1 MSDCSSCPS
10 HGKCGNDSGTCG
22 VKNNPL
28 NKVKH
33 VIGVMS
39 GKGGVGK
46 STVSAMLA
54 KELKKKGYSVGLL
67 DADVTG
73 PSAGRLMGLAGE
85 RAYAQNNMIIPVENK
100 DGIKVI
106 SLNFMIEDE
115 NQPVVWRGAM
125 LSSCVTQFWNE
136 TLWGD
141 IDFLIVDMPPGTG
154 DVALTV
160 MQSIPINGIVMVSVP
175 QDMVSMIVA
184 KAVNM
189 VKKLNIEIIGLVEN
203 MSYIVCPDCGKKIQ
217 IFNGSDT
224 TKLLDDLQL
233 NLLGTLPMNAGLG
246 NVSVGVYKDGDEEVE
261 GLFNHI
267 DINLLNSLK
276 EIEAKK
282 TQA

>member
-136 TLWGD
+136 TLWED
-141 IDFLIVDMPPGTG
+141 VDYMFVDMPPGTG
-154 DVALTV
+154 DVPLTV
-160 MQSIPINGIVMVSVP
+160 FQSLPVNGIIIVTSP
-175 QDMVSMIVA
+175 QELVSMIVA

-189 VKKLNIEIIGLVEN
+189 AEMMKVPMLGIVEN
-203 MSYIVCPDCGKKIQ
+203 MSYIVCPDCGKHINVFGESHVDEVAAKHGLPVLAKCPIDPQ
-217 IFNGSDT
+217 LAALSDAGMIET
-224 TKLLDDLQL
+224 YGGEYLEGAADACEKLL
-233 NLLGTLPMNAGLG
+233 
-246 NVSVGVYKDGDEEVE
+246 
-261 GLFNHI
+261 
-267 DINLLNSLK
+267 
-276 EIEAKK
+276 KK
-282 TQA
+282 

>member
-141 IDFLIVDMPPGTG
+141 IDFLIVERARLEGYPADGAQELAM
-154 DVALTV
+154 
-160 MQSIPINGIVMVSVP
+160 
-175 QDMVSMIVA
+175 
-184 KAVNM
+184 
-189 VKKLNIEIIGLVEN
+189 
-203 MSYIVCPDCGKKIQ
+203 
-217 IFNGSDT
+217 FH
-224 TKLLDDLQL
+224 LL
-233 NLLGTLPMNAGLG
+233 
-246 NVSVGVYKDGDEEVE
+246 
-261 GLFNHI
+261 
-267 DINLLNSLK
+267 
-276 EIEAKK
+276 
-282 TQA
+282 

>member
-1 MSDCSSCPS
+1 MINGGKNMSDCSSCPS

-115 NQPVVWRGAM
+115 ISLLYGGVLCFLAVLHSSGMKLFGAI
-125 LSSCVTQFWNE
+125 L
-136 TLWGD
+136 
-141 IDFLIVDMPPGTG
+141 IFL
-154 DVALTV
+154 L
-160 MQSIPINGIVMVSVP
+160 
-175 QDMVSMIVA
+175 
-184 KAVNM
+184 
-189 VKKLNIEIIGLVEN
+189 
-203 MSYIVCPDCGKKIQ
+203 
-217 IFNGSDT
+217 
-224 TKLLDDLQL
+224 
-233 NLLGTLPMNAGLG
+233 
-246 NVSVGVYKDGDEEVE
+246 
-261 GLFNHI
+261 
-267 DINLLNSLK
+267 
-276 EIEAKK
+276 
-282 TQA
+282 

>member
-1 MSDCSSCPS
+1 MINGGKNMSDCSSCPS

-115 NQPVVWRGAM
+115 NQPVVWRGPVI
-125 LSSCVTQFWNE
+125 SGVIQQFWTDVN
-136 TLWGD
+136 WGD
-141 IDFLIVDMPPGTG
+141 LDYLFVDMPPGTG

-160 MQSIPINGIVMVSVP
+160 FQSLPVDGIVIVSTP
-175 QDMVSMIVA
+175 QDLVKMIVNKAFNMA
-184 KAVNM
+184 KMMNVP
-189 VKKLNIEIIGLVEN
+189 VLGLVEN
-203 MSYIVCPDCGKKIQ
+203 MSYYVCPHCNEKISIFGESQ
-217 IFNGSDT
+217 IDETAKELGVPVLA
-224 TKLLDDLQL
+224 KLPINPDAAKMID
-233 NLLGTLPMNAGLG
+233 AGR
-246 NVSVGVYKDGDEEVE
+246 VE
-261 GLFNHI
+261 
-267 DINLLNSLK
+267 D
-276 EIEAKK
+276 IEAGELDEFVDTLK
-282 TQA
+282 

>member
-85 RAYAQNNMIIPVENK
+85 RAYAQNNMI
-100 DGIKVI
+100 
-106 SLNFMIEDE
+106 
-115 NQPVVWRGAM
+115 
-125 LSSCVTQFWNE
+125 
-136 TLWGD
+136 
-141 IDFLIVDMPPGTG
+141 
-154 DVALTV
+154 
-160 MQSIPINGIVMVSVP
+160 
-175 QDMVSMIVA
+175 
-184 KAVNM
+184 
-189 VKKLNIEIIGLVEN
+189 
-203 MSYIVCPDCGKKIQ
+203 
-217 IFNGSDT
+217 
-224 TKLLDDLQL
+224 
-233 NLLGTLPMNAGLG
+233 
-246 NVSVGVYKDGDEEVE
+246 
-261 GLFNHI
+261 
-267 DINLLNSLK
+267 
-276 EIEAKK
+276 K
-282 TQA
+282 TELRL

>member
-1 MSDCSSCPS
+1 MINGGKNMSDCSSCPS

-154 DVALTV
+154 DVPLTV
-160 MQSIPINGIVMVSVP
+160 FQSLPLTGIVIVTSP
-175 QDMVSMIVA
+175 QELVDMIVK
-184 KAVNM
+184 KAYNM
-189 VKKLNIEIIGLVEN
+189 ASQMDIPVLGLVQN
-203 MSYIVCPDCGKKIQ
+203 MSYLSCPDCGKKIYLYGQ
-217 IFNGSDT
+217 GNGAQTAKQLVIPSYAELPIEPEIAALCDAGNIEAFNNHH
-224 TKLLDDLQL
+224 LDD
-233 NLLGTLPMNAGLG
+233 MI
-246 NVSVGVYKDGDEEVE
+246 SFIEK
-261 GLFNHI
+261 
-267 DINLLNSLK
+267 LK
-276 EIEAKK
+276 M
-282 TQA
+282 

>member
-1 MSDCSSCPS
+1 MINGGKNMSDCSSCPS

-154 DVALTV
+154 DVSLTV
-160 MQSIPINGIVMVSVP
+160 MQSIPLSV
-175 QDMVSMIVA
+175 IE
-184 KAVNM
+184 VNSFAISS
-189 VKKLNIEIIGLVEN
+189 LIW
-203 MSYIVCPDCGKKIQ
+203 SPP
-217 IFNGSDT
+217 
-224 TKLLDDLQL
+224 LLAILATDI
-233 NLLGTLPMNAGLG
+233 
-246 NVSVGVYKDGDEEVE
+246 SVGSSPS
-261 GLFNHI
+261 NSM
-267 DINLLNSLK
+267 LL
-276 EIEAKK
+276 I
-282 TQA
+282 